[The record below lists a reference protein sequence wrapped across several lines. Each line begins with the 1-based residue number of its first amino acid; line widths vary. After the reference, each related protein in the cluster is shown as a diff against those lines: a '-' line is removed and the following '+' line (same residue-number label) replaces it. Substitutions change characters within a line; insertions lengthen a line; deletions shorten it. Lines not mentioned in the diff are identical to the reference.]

1 MPGGA
6 VGTVIGRLPSVAG
19 ETEAGRVPVVLP
31 AVHDTGSAV
40 AAVPGA
46 GDDWCYLSSGT
57 WSLLGVEVTAP
68 LITPAVQQY
77 NFTNEGGVAGTFRLL
92 KNVMGL
98 WIVQECRR
106 YWAAQGEEFTY
117 DELTRG
123 RRGAGPAR

>member
-1 MPGGA
+1 FTNATTTQLFNPQAMTWSEALFRRFGLPLEIMPR
-6 VGTVIGRLPSVAG
+6 VVQPGTVIGRLVPSVAG
-19 ETEAGRVPVVLP
+19 ETGAGRVPVVLP

-77 NFTNEGGVAGTFRLL
+77 NFTNEGGVAGTF
-92 KNVMGL
+92 
-98 WIVQECRR
+98 
-106 YWAAQGEEFTY
+106 
-117 DELTRG
+117 
-123 RRGAGPAR
+123 